1 MPQHT
6 ITKQTPRKLL
16 RNTETKQPQGQY
28 WRYGVW
34 IQLRRLEMSRE
45 ASWCWVRANC
55 PSAYPPNLWTNGW
68 KTFHPWPKHRQLPV
82 PSWLSAA
89 SLFVL
94 YKKKLDQSQCVFS
107 DPAHQQRNVLI
118 PKLGQGILAVS
129 APRELCTKRRVTISS
144 DLVVLP
150 SHSGRLRSLRNR
162 WFSACTKA
170 GKLFGDIGGRLP
182 NQHMESRWL
191 FFICLPAP
199 FTSNVIFK
207 CSTTLP
213 HITTPDLEYKH
224 SFRQLQPQLWDKPVS
239 QPVERSY
246 QRSTSDLMQ
255 QSRHS
260 CKVAAI
266 FPTQCIHA
274 NSTNISQPFEMGHW
288 CNLTIWFS
296 AEFFITRSTV
306 AFWQLSCCCIQLIQ
320 VCGTVLVHPQDY
332 SLIRMIRIF
341 KSHLSPISFS
351 AHRPTRKMPPTK
363 SAKTACFWGTIF
375 SSGNWRPHWS
385 HSMVGSLSKT
395 SPSTGGH
402 LVGDMLL
409 WRTGLRSGRP
419 HNVAIR
425 RHYNRATRCR
435 QKQQAKDNCNNIWR
449 HRIRLW
455 FPRAYCIYLRVHWTT
470 RKKSLMRGTT
480 WLTANSASI
489 HHVCLSPGTWPSFA
503 NSFEVVKVVSNSKRL
518 EFHKLHIFFNLWPI
532 LSLQN
537 LQIFKT
543 GHLSLGWPVAWDS
556 ILEGKSPKLASCGAS
571 ESFLLGGWCSSKWES
586 SPNIAWSIFF
596 FALSASKGRSP

>member
-1 MPQHT
+1 MRQACFAAGRAFLSKINKWPDAAVKTLLQSGSNFPNAVYTRKQYQH
-6 ITKQTPRKLL
+6 
-16 RNTETKQPQGQY
+16 
-28 WRYGVW
+28 
-34 IQLRRLEMSRE
+34 
-45 ASWCWVRANC
+45 
-55 PSAYPPNLWTNGW
+55 
-68 KTFHPWPKHRQLPV
+68 
-82 PSWLSAA
+82 
-89 SLFVL
+89 
-94 YKKKLDQSQCVFS
+94 
-107 DPAHQQRNVLI
+107 
-118 PKLGQGILAVS
+118 
-129 APRELCTKRRVTISS
+129 
-144 DLVVLP
+144 
-150 SHSGRLRSLRNR
+150 
-162 WFSACTKA
+162 
-170 GKLFGDIGGRLP
+170 
-182 NQHMESRWL
+182 
-191 FFICLPAP
+191 
-199 FTSNVIFK
+199 
-207 CSTTLP
+207 
-213 HITTPDLEYKH
+213 
-224 SFRQLQPQLWDKPVS
+224 
-239 QPVERSY
+239 
-246 QRSTSDLMQ
+246 
-255 QSRHS
+255 
-260 CKVAAI
+260 
-266 FPTQCIHA
+266 FPTIR
-274 NSTNISQPFEMGHW
+274 NGTLVQPD
-288 CNLTIWFS
+288 NLIS

-518 EFHKLHIFFNLWPI
+518 EFHKLHIFF
-532 LSLQN
+532 
-537 LQIFKT
+537 
-543 GHLSLGWPVAWDS
+543 
-556 ILEGKSPKLASCGAS
+556 
-571 ESFLLGGWCSSKWES
+571 
-586 SPNIAWSIFF
+586 
-596 FALSASKGRSP
+596 